1 MSDVEARRQKHV
13 RWRIFVLCSVF
24 VVLPVLVMRAAFD
37 LQVVRAAKLKAQ
49 AEGQSRRK
57 VALTPQRGA
66 IYDRDGAEL
75 AVSVDADSIWANPR
89 QLRKSVENM
98 KEVAKQLASLLE
110 IEEAPLLARLS
121 SDRYFVWVKRRASAA
136 ESKAVQALKLPG
148 VSNSKEARRFYP
160 NRELAAHVLGYAD
173 VDGRGIAG
181 VELMMDEKLRGSRH
195 SLPVV
200 HDGRGRVVYSDHLLD
215 DLATQG
221 HEVTLTID
229 KTLQY
234 FAERELELA
243 VRTSEAHAGSVV
255 IVDPT
260 RGEILAL
267 ANYPT
272 FNLNDAR
279 KASDAEKRN
288 RAVSERFEPGST
300 VKPFTM
306 AGALAAGVVQPGDSI
321 DCREGTLIVDGR
333 AIHDSHHFERL
344 SPAEIISRSSNIGIS
359 KIGSALGRDRL
370 HRVLNSFGF
379 GVVPGSGMPGEVAGS
394 LRSYQRWYAMDAAT
408 IPFGQGMS
416 TTNLQLAMSM
426 SALANRGRLLEPM
439 LIKRVVDARGQTVEE
454 PMPRVR
460 QQVVPEKVARLVT
473 DMMVG
478 VTGEGGTGVEA
489 AVDGYL
495 VAGKTGTAQKADTT
509 HGGYDKT
516 KWVSSFAGFAPA
528 NKPRLTIAVMIDE
541 PMIAHQGGAVAAP
554 AFRRI
559 MEASLRHLGVPADH
573 GHSGSDAIALARGA
587 RSQRAEKSDARPV
600 WPLDL
605 PEAPPSPRP
614 VTLAP
619 GEALVPN
626 LIGRPARAA
635 VVHARQQRFEVALTG
650 SGVVSGQK
658 PLPGSVAKRG
668 TILTLQLSSPTP
680 ELPVPPLASDLAQ
693 LNPLGPLSTPPSAA
707 GALPLNLPQQRA
719 ASTPARAGRGQDG

>member
-1 MSDVEARRQKHV
+1 MTEVEARRQKHV
-13 RWRIFVLCSVF
+13 RWRIYALCAVF
-24 VVLPVLVMRAAFD
+24 LVLPVLVLRAAFD

-49 AEGQSRRK
+49 AEGQSVRK
-57 VALTPQRGA
+57 LALTPQRGA

-89 QLRKSVENM
+89 QLRKSGENVAA
-98 KEVAKQLASLLE
+98 VAKNLAKLLE
-110 IEEAPLLARLS
+110 LEEAPLLARLS
-121 SDRYFVWVKRRASAA
+121 SERYFVWVKRRASAA

-148 VSNSKEARRFYP
+148 LSISKEARRYYP
-160 NRELAAHVLGYAD
+160 NRELAAHVLGYSD

-181 VELMMDEKLRGSRH
+181 IELMLDEKLRGARYST
-195 SLPVV
+195 PVV
-200 HDGRGRVVYSDHLLD
+200 HDGRGRVVDSEHLLD

-243 VRTSEAHAGSVV
+243 VRTAEAHAGSVV
-255 IVDPT
+255 VIDPT

-288 RAVSERFEPGST
+288 RAVAERFEPGST

-321 DCREGTLIVDGR
+321 DCREGTLVVDGR
-333 AIHDSHHFERL
+333 AIHDAHHFDKL
-344 SPAEIISRSSNIGIS
+344 SPAEVISRSSNIGIS
-359 KIGSALGRDRL
+359 KIANAMGRDRL
-370 HRVLNSFGF
+370 HRVLSNFGF
-379 GVVPGSGMPGEVAGS
+379 GQVPGSGLPGEVAGS
-394 LRSYQRWYAMDAAT
+394 LRPYQRWYAMDAAT

-416 TTNLQLAMSM
+416 TTTLQMAMSM
-426 SALANRGRLLEPM
+426 SALANRGRLLEPQ

-460 QQVVPEKVARLVT
+460 QQVVPERVARLLT

-478 VTGEGGTGVEA
+478 VTGEGGTGTEA
-489 AVDGYL
+489 AVEGYL
-495 VAGKTGTAQKADTT
+495 VAGKTGTAQKSDPA
-509 HGGYDKT
+509 HGGYSKE
-516 KWVSSFAGFAPA
+516 KWVSSFVGFAPA
-528 NKPRLTIAVMIDE
+528 HKPRLTIAVVLDE

-573 GHSGSDAIALARGA
+573 GQSASEAIAMARG
-587 RSQRAEKSDARPV
+587 SQSQAQAAKPRAAWAPV
-600 WPLDL
+600 DMGL
-605 PEAPPSPRP
+605 PPEPRR
-614 VTLAP
+614 VLSP
-619 GEALVPN
+619 GEVLVPD
-626 LIGRPARAA
+626 LIRKSARAA
-635 VVHARQQRFEVALTG
+635 VVEARQLRFDVALTG
-650 SGVVSGQK
+650 SGVVSAQQ
-658 PLPGSVAKRG
+658 PLPNTVAQRG
-668 TILTLQLSSPTP
+668 ALLTLQLSSPTP

-693 LNPLGPLSTPPSAA
+693 VIPPSAA
-707 GALPLNLPQQRA
+707 QSGVPSQPEA
-719 ASTPARAGRGQDG
+719 APAAPRRGQDG

>member
-1 MSDVEARRQKHV
+1 MMDVEARRQKHV
-13 RWRIFVLCSVF
+13 RWRIFVLCSCF
-24 VVLPVLVMRAAFD
+24 MVLPVLVMRAAYD
-37 LQVVRAAKLKAQ
+37 LQVTRAAKLKAQ
-49 AEGQSRRK
+49 AEGQAMRK
-57 VALTPQRGA
+57 VAMTPQRGA

-89 QLRKSVENM
+89 QLRKSSDLDM
-98 KEVAKQLASLLE
+98 KKVAKDLAKLLE
-110 IEEAPLLARLS
+110 IEEAPLLARLN
-121 SDRYFVWVKRRASAA
+121 SDRYFVWIKRRASAA

-148 VSNSKEARRFYP
+148 LSISKEARRFYP

-173 VDGRGIAG
+173 VDGRGLAG
-181 VELMMDEKLRGSRH
+181 VELSMDEKLRGSR
-195 SLPVV
+195 SSMPVV
-200 HDGRGRVVYSDHLLD
+200 HDGRGRVIYSDHMLD

-221 HEVTLTID
+221 HEITLTVD

-243 VRTSEAHAGSVV
+243 VRTAEAHAGSVV
-255 IVDPT
+255 IVDPA

-279 KASDAEKRN
+279 KATDAEKRD
-288 RAVSERFEPGST
+288 RAVTERFEPGST

-306 AGALAAGVVQPGDSI
+306 AGALAAGVVNPGDSI
-321 DCREGTLIVDGR
+321 DCREGSLIVDGR
-333 AIHDSHHFERL
+333 AIHDAHHFDRL

-359 KIGSALGRDRL
+359 KIGAALGRDRL
-370 HRVLNSFGF
+370 HRVLSSFGF
-379 GVVPGSGMPGEVAGS
+379 GVTPGSGLPGEVAGS
-394 LRSYQRWYAMDAAT
+394 LRPYQRWYAMDAAT

-416 TTNLQLAMSM
+416 TTTLQLAMSM
-426 SALANRGRLLEPM
+426 SAIANHGRLMDPI

-460 QQVVPEKVARLVT
+460 QQVVPERVARLVT

-478 VTGEGGTGVEA
+478 VTGEGGTGTEA

-495 VAGKTGTAQKADTT
+495 VAGKTGTAQKSDPA
-509 HGGYDKT
+509 HGGYSKE
-516 KWVSSFAGFAPA
+516 KWVSSFVGFAPA
-528 NKPRLTIAVMIDE
+528 NKPRLTIAVVLDE

-573 GHSGSDAIALARGA
+573 GQSGSDAIALARGTQTH
-587 RSQRAEKSDARPV
+587 RPDKDARPL
-600 WPLDL
+600 WPLDDS
-605 PEAPPSPRP
+605 AMPPSPRP
-614 VTLAP
+614 VTLAA
-619 GEALVPN
+619 GEVLVPN

-635 VVHARQQRFEVALTG
+635 LVQARQQRFDVALTG
-650 SGVVSGQK
+650 SGVVSAQK
-658 PLPGSVAKRG
+658 PLPGSVAQRG
-668 TILTLQLSSPTP
+668 AVLTLQLASPTP
-680 ELPVPPLASDLAQ
+680 ELPVPPLASDFAQ
-693 LNPLGPLSTPPSAA
+693 LNPELSPPPPAA
-707 GALPLNLPQQRA
+707 GALPIPQPSA
-719 ASTPARAGRGQDG
+719 ATAPVRRGQDG